1 MYLKLALLLLFAII
15 FISEPV
21 LAAGGLSN
29 LNKATDALE
38 KIKIWVFG
46 LAGVAALLY
55 MVYLVLMA
63 FAEKKSWNDVMMAL
77 AYCAIAGGSL
87 MAGNWALSL
96 WD

>member
-1 MYLKLALLLLFAII
+1 MYLKLILSLLFTII
-15 FISEPV
+15 LISEPAF
-21 LAAGGLSN
+21 AAGGLGN

-38 KIKIWVFG
+38 EIKTWVFS
-46 LAGVAALLY
+46 LACVAALLY
-55 MVYLVLMA
+55 MVYLVVMA

-87 MAGNWALSL
+87 IAGNWALSM